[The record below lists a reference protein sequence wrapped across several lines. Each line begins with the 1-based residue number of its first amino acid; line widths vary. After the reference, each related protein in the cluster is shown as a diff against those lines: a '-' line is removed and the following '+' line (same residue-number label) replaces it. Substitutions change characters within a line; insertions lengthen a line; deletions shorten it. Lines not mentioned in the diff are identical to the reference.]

1 MRYEAEIVVCGAGT
15 AGSVAAIA
23 AADAG
28 RDVIVI
34 EQFGAAGGSGTLALV
49 TPLMNTCV
57 PGNPMGSYVSREINR
72 RMVALGAAAG
82 KGDSWFDPEMLK
94 IVLNE
99 MLVERGVRVLYH
111 TFLIGARREGGK
123 VTSVEIVNKSGRGE
137 VAGKIFIDATG
148 DADVVHALG
157 FETLHGSEEDGKN
170 QPMSLRY
177 LLGGVNTQAFWD
189 YLERVTH
196 PDDAPRPRPENY
208 DGAVTLNPEK
218 QWPLKPL
225 FLQAI
230 DDGLLT
236 REDALYWQ
244 FFTVPGRRDAIA
256 FNCPEFF
263 DFHDADD
270 AENQS
275 RVQAEGKRAILRQL
289 SFYRARIP
297 GFEHAYLSEI
307 SAMVGVRESRRAV
320 TDHILTAGEILG
332 RARFDDAVCRCNYPV
347 DVHGRDLNTY
357 ALSGNDREPYY
368 EIPLRCLIVRDAENL
383 LVAGRNLGSEF
394 IAQSSARIIPTCR
407 AMGEAA
413 GLAAALSIRDQK
425 PVREIGGK
433 HVREEMSR
441 MGADEA

>member
-1 MRYEAEIVVCGAGT
+1 MRYEAEIVICGAGT

-28 RDVIVI
+28 RDVLVI
-34 EQFGAAGGSGTLALV
+34 EQFGSAGGSSTLALV

-72 RMVALGAAAG
+72 RMLALGAATG
-82 KGDSWFDPEMLK
+82 KGDSYFDPEMLK

-99 MLVERGVRVLYH
+99 MLAERGVKVLYH
-111 TFLIGARREGGK
+111 TFLIGAKREGRQ
-123 VTSVEIVNKSGRGE
+123 VTAVEIANKSGRSE

-148 DADVVHALG
+148 DADVVRTLG
-157 FETLHGSEEDGKN
+157 LETLHGSEEDGKN

-177 LLGGVNTQAFWD
+177 LLGGVDTQAFWD
-189 YLERVTH
+189 YLEKVSH
-196 PDDAPRPRPENY
+196 PDDAPRTRPENY
-208 DGAVTLNPEK
+208 SGAVTMNPDK
-218 QWPLKPL
+218 QWPLRPL

-230 DDGLLT
+230 DAGELT
-236 REDALYWQ
+236 LEDALYWQ
-244 FFTVPGRRDAIA
+244 FFTVPGRRDVIA

-289 SFYRARIP
+289 SFYRAHIP
-297 GFEHAYLSEI
+297 GFQQAYISEI

-320 TDHILTAGEILG
+320 TDHILTAEEILG
-332 RARFDDAVCRCNYPV
+332 RARFEDAICRCNYPV
-347 DVHGRDLNTY
+347 DVHGRNLNTY
-357 ALSGNDREPYY
+357 ALTGSDREPYY
-368 EIPLRCLIVRDAENL
+368 EIPLGCLIVRDTENL

-407 AMGEAA
+407 VMGEAA
-413 GLAAALSIRDQK
+413 GLAAALAVREQK
-425 PVREIGGK
+425 TVREIGGK
-433 HVREEMSR
+433 RVRQEMAR

>member
-28 RDVIVI
+28 RDVLVI
-34 EQFGAAGGSGTLALV
+34 EQFGSAGGSSTLALV

-123 VTSVEIVNKSGRGE
+123 VTSVEIANKSGRGE

-177 LLGGVNTQAFWD
+177 LLGGVDTQAFWD

-196 PDDAPRPRPENY
+196 PDDAPRPRHRGY
-208 DGAVTLNPEK
+208 RNPQSLRNE
-218 QWPLKPL
+218 
-225 FLQAI
+225 
-230 DDGLLT
+230 
-236 REDALYWQ
+236 
-244 FFTVPGRRDAIA
+244 RR
-256 FNCPEFF
+256 
-263 DFHDADD
+263 
-270 AENQS
+270 
-275 RVQAEGKRAILRQL
+275 
-289 SFYRARIP
+289 
-297 GFEHAYLSEI
+297 
-307 SAMVGVRESRRAV
+307 
-320 TDHILTAGEILG
+320 
-332 RARFDDAVCRCNYPV
+332 
-347 DVHGRDLNTY
+347 
-357 ALSGNDREPYY
+357 REP
-368 EIPLRCLIVRDAENL
+368 
-383 LVAGRNLGSEF
+383 
-394 IAQSSARIIPTCR
+394 
-407 AMGEAA
+407 
-413 GLAAALSIRDQK
+413 
-425 PVREIGGK
+425 REW
-433 HVREEMSR
+433 S
-441 MGADEA
+441 

>member
-1 MRYEAEIVVCGAGT
+1 M
-15 AGSVAAIA
+15 
-23 AADAG
+23 
-28 RDVIVI
+28 
-34 EQFGAAGGSGTLALV
+34 
-49 TPLMNTCV
+49 
-57 PGNPMGSYVSREINR
+57 
-72 RMVALGAAAG
+72 
-82 KGDSWFDPEMLK
+82 
-94 IVLNE
+94 
-99 MLVERGVRVLYH
+99 
-111 TFLIGARREGGK
+111 
-123 VTSVEIVNKSGRGE
+123 
-137 VAGKIFIDATG
+137 
-148 DADVVHALG
+148 HALG

-177 LLGGVNTQAFWD
+177 LLGGVDTQAFWD
-189 YLERVTH
+189 FLERLSR
-196 PDDAPRPRPENY
+196 PNDEPRPRPENY

-218 QWPLKPL
+218 PWPLKTL
-225 FLQAI
+225 FLQAV
-230 DDGLLT
+230 DEGQLT

-244 FFTVPGRRDAIA
+244 FFTVPGRRDTIA

-275 RVQAEGKRAILRQL
+275 RVQTDGKRAILRQL

-347 DVHGRDLNTY
+347 DVHGRDLKTY
-357 ALSGNDREPYY
+357 ELTGSGREPYY
-368 EIPLRCLIVRDAENL
+368 EIPLRCLIVRGAENL
-383 LVAGRNLGSEF
+383 LVAGRSLGSEF

-433 HVREEMSR
+433 RVREEMTR
-441 MGADEA
+441 MGADEAQGKPSISPET

>member
-1 MRYEAEIVVCGAGT
+1 
-15 AGSVAAIA
+15 
-23 AADAG
+23 
-28 RDVIVI
+28 
-34 EQFGAAGGSGTLALV
+34 
-49 TPLMNTCV
+49 
-57 PGNPMGSYVSREINR
+57 
-72 RMVALGAAAG
+72 
-82 KGDSWFDPEMLK
+82 
-94 IVLNE
+94 
-99 MLVERGVRVLYH
+99 
-111 TFLIGARREGGK
+111 
-123 VTSVEIVNKSGRGE
+123 
-137 VAGKIFIDATG
+137 
-148 DADVVHALG
+148 
-157 FETLHGSEEDGKN
+157 
-170 QPMSLRY
+170 MSLRY

-189 YLERVTH
+189 YLEKLSR

-208 DGAVTLNPEK
+208 DGAVTLNPGK
-218 QWPLKPL
+218 HWPLKPL

-230 DDGLLT
+230 DEGQLT

-433 HVREEMSR
+433 RVREEMSR

>member
-1 MRYEAEIVVCGAGT
+1 M
-15 AGSVAAIA
+15 
-23 AADAG
+23 
-28 RDVIVI
+28 
-34 EQFGAAGGSGTLALV
+34 
-49 TPLMNTCV
+49 
-57 PGNPMGSYVSREINR
+57 
-72 RMVALGAAAG
+72 
-82 KGDSWFDPEMLK
+82 
-94 IVLNE
+94 
-99 MLVERGVRVLYH
+99 
-111 TFLIGARREGGK
+111 
-123 VTSVEIVNKSGRGE
+123 
-137 VAGKIFIDATG
+137 
-148 DADVVHALG
+148 
-157 FETLHGSEEDGKN
+157 
-170 QPMSLRY
+170 
-177 LLGGVNTQAFWD
+177 
-189 YLERVTH
+189 TH

-208 DGAVTLNPEK
+208 DGAVTLNPGK
-218 QWPLKPL
+218 HWPLKPL

-230 DDGLLT
+230 DEGQLT

-433 HVREEMSR
+433 RVREEMSR